1 MIDTASFLQSYYK
14 EIGHNLPLSPLFDFL
29 PDICFY
35 VKDLDSRFVKA
46 NRTLYSL
53 FGVDGE
59 ERIVGMSD
67 LDFEF
72 IPRHLAEHYLEE
84 DRQVMQD
91 CAVVSH
97 RVCVLSGRDRLQRWF
112 VGSKIPLLGRA
123 GKVVGIAG
131 VMHPLQNAEQRMLAD
146 SDMQRI
152 AAHVLNHYDV
162 RLEVRELAQ
171 MANLSVSQFDRRF
184 KQLYH
189 MTPQQYILQ
198 VRIKAACQAL
208 VTTSDR
214 VSEIAHRT
222 GFYDQSYFAK
232 QFRKRMGMTPMAFR
246 KRYQS
251 VKEH

>member
-1 MIDTASFLQSYYK
+1 
-14 EIGHNLPLSPLFDFL
+14 
-29 PDICFY
+29 
-35 VKDLDSRFVKA
+35 
-46 NRTLYSL
+46 
-53 FGVDGE
+53 
-59 ERIVGMSD
+59 
-67 LDFEF
+67 
-72 IPRHLAEHYLEE
+72 
-84 DRQVMQD
+84 MQD

-208 VTTSDR
+208 VTTSDS